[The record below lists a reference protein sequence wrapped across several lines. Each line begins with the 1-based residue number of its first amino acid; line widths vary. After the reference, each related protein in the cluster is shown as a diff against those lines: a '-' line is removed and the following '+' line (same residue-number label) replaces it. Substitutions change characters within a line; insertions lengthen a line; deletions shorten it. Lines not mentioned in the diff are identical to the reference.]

1 MEKAVVHVLDCAPL
15 AGHED
20 ACRDVVAPMYARRS
34 EVGPARVRLEALG
47 GGLLA
52 RDVLG
57 VVADA
62 DVGYGEYGKPYVAGG
77 PEFNLT
83 NDVGMVALAVAARPV
98 GIDLEEVPTHYRDV
112 EDCITRKYYDEAE
125 RAAVGDGSTRE
136 RRAAW
141 ARAWTRREA
150 ILKAMGTGFAVDP
163 RKRPEVLL
171 GWELRSAE
179 LGDAVMTCAL
189 DVPFEMRVLRRDALR
204 LLARY
209 C

>member
-1 MEKAVVHVLDCAPL
+1 MEKVVVHVLDCAPL

-20 ACRDVVAPMYARRS
+20 ACRGVVAPMYARRS
-34 EVGPARVRLEALG
+34 EVGPTRVRLETLG

-57 VVADA
+57 VTADA
-62 DVGYGEYGKPYVAGG
+62 DVSYGEYGKPRVAGG

-83 NDVGMVALAVAARPV
+83 NDVGIVALAVAKRPV
-98 GIDLEEVPTHYRDV
+98 GIDLEEIPARYRDV
-112 EDCITRKYYDEAE
+112 EDLITRKYYDEAE

-171 GWELRSAE
+171 GWELRSVE
-179 LGDAVMTCAL
+179 LGETVLTCAM
-189 DVPFEMRVLRRDALR
+189 DVPFEMSVLRRDAL
-204 LLARY
+204 LLLD
-209 C
+209 CHC

>member
-1 MEKAVVHVLDCAPL
+1 MEKVVVHVLDCAPL

-98 GIDLEEVPTHYRDV
+98 GIDLEEVPTRYRDV
-112 EDCITRKYYDEAE
+112 EDLITRKYYDEAE

-141 ARAWTRREA
+141 ARAWTRRES

-189 DVPFEMRVLRRDALR
+189 DAPFEMRVLCRDALR
-204 LLARY
+204 LLASY

>member
-1 MEKAVVHVLDCAPL
+1 MEKVVVHVLDCAPL
-15 AGHED
+15 SGHED

-62 DVGYGEYGKPYVAGG
+62 DVSYGEYGKPYVAGG

-98 GIDLEEVPTHYRDV
+98 GIDLEEVPTRYRDV
-112 EDCITRKYYDEAE
+112 EDLITRKYYDEAE
-125 RAAVGDGSTRE
+125 RAAVGDLAQQ
-136 RRAAW
+136 RADQRGLAC
-141 ARAWTRREA
+141 AVLADEHGQLA
-150 ILKAMGTGFAVDP
+150 AVDVHGHILQKGLAAAHNADVFQ
-163 RKRPEVLL
+163 RDAAQGARIGHEAVLL
-171 GWELRSAE
+171 LYQGIFRQI
-179 LGDAVMTCAL
+179 
-189 DVPFEMRVLRRDALR
+189 
-204 LLARY
+204 
-209 C
+209 

>member
-1 MEKAVVHVLDCAPL
+1 MEKVVVHVLDCAPL

-98 GIDLEEVPTHYRDV
+98 GIDLEEVLRTTATWR
-112 EDCITRKYYDEAE
+112 TAS
-125 RAAVGDGSTRE
+125 RASTT
-136 RRAAW
+136 
-141 ARAWTRREA
+141 TRRSA
-150 ILKAMGTGFAVDP
+150 PPWATVP
-163 RKRPEVLL
+163 RARGARHGHGRGPVARP
-171 GWELRSAE
+171 S
-179 LGDAVMTCAL
+179 
-189 DVPFEMRVLRRDALR
+189 
-204 LLARY
+204 
-209 C
+209 